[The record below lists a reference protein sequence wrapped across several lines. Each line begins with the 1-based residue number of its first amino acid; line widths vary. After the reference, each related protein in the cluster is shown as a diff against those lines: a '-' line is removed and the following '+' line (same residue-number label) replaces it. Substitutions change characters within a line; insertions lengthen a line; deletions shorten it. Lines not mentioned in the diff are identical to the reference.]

1 MVTAQVAVKTYDNYI
16 NGRWVPSAS
25 NATLKNI
32 NPANREDV
40 LCEVQDSTTADVGR
54 AMEAAATAFPGW
66 RRTPAPERA
75 RLLQDV
81 ILALR
86 QHEETFVRTIT
97 LENGKTLRE
106 SRGEFLSAIK
116 EAEFQIG
123 EGRRLGGEHVPS
135 ELPGVICYLTHQP
148 LGVVTLITPWNFPLN
163 VACRKLFPALVAG
176 NCCVLKPAE
185 FTPMSAALLI
195 EAIDQAGFPPGV
207 VNLVTGRG
215 SVIGDALVM
224 HPAVRAIS
232 FTGSTEVGLGIATK
246 VGARQVKL
254 QLEMGGKNPFIVLAD
269 ADIESA
275 LNAAVLGAYSCS
287 GQWCTSTSR
296 AIVEEPI
303 YDAFL
308 DRLVAKIKT
317 ISVGNGLDEAVRM
330 GPVAGPKQ
338 FKTITDYIE
347 VGKQESAE
355 VCIGGAALTHGEYAK
370 GYFVAP
376 TVFAGVEPG
385 MRIARE
391 EIFGPVL
398 SVLRAKDF
406 DDALRQANA
415 TVYGLASSIYTRD
428 IAKAQRFVE
437 QSEVGLCHVNMPTSW
452 KEPQLE
458 FGGIKDS
465 GRGLPEAGRSGAL
478 FFTDHKAVYIRSS
491 QQ

>member
-40 LCEVQDSTTADVGR
+40 LCEVQEFTTADVGR

-163 VACRKLFPALVAG
+163 VACRKLFPLLWQGTVG
-176 NCCVLKPAE
+176 VLKPAE

-195 EAIDQAGFPPGV
+195 EAIDQA
-207 VNLVTGRG
+207 RG
-215 SVIGDALVM
+215 STRRGQSGYRAGIG
-224 HPAVRAIS
+224 HR
-232 FTGSTEVGLGIATK
+232 
-246 VGARQVKL
+246 
-254 QLEMGGKNPFIVLAD
+254 
-269 ADIESA
+269 
-275 LNAAVLGAYSCS
+275 
-287 GQWCTSTSR
+287 
-296 AIVEEPI
+296 
-303 YDAFL
+303 
-308 DRLVAKIKT
+308 
-317 ISVGNGLDEAVRM
+317 
-330 GPVAGPKQ
+330 
-338 FKTITDYIE
+338 
-347 VGKQESAE
+347 
-355 VCIGGAALTHGEYAK
+355 
-370 GYFVAP
+370 
-376 TVFAGVEPG
+376 
-385 MRIARE
+385 
-391 EIFGPVL
+391 
-398 SVLRAKDF
+398 
-406 DDALRQANA
+406 
-415 TVYGLASSIYTRD
+415 
-428 IAKAQRFVE
+428 
-437 QSEVGLCHVNMPTSW
+437 
-452 KEPQLE
+452 
-458 FGGIKDS
+458 
-465 GRGLPEAGRSGAL
+465 
-478 FFTDHKAVYIRSS
+478 
-491 QQ
+491 